1 MGRNF
6 PNTDRRAEA
15 GRVAFG
21 PTRCAS
27 RVWGLLALGLSACIE
42 PTSAPP
48 EKTPIE
54 SARPIP
60 GLTATPHEQIVAG
73 HLLVE
78 FRRGATPPIEQ
89 PPSPATFLPPE
100 ENPAT
105 VVLAD
110 ERLILERELW
120 PPPASDSPLGQRD
133 PQAGQIVLLRR
144 DGVDESATLALMDK
158 VASDPQVRRVEP
170 DRLRHATSVPN
181 DTLWSSQWALP
192 LIRMPRA
199 WDISTGSPD
208 VAVAILDTGII
219 HDHPDLESRL
229 IPGYD
234 FISRPASADDG
245 DRVRDSDPTDTG
257 TVDTSRLHGS
267 HVAGIIGAVSGNA
280 MGIAGV
286 DQKCRLLPVRVL
298 GVKNGDGIDSD
309 ITDALRWLTGAQL
322 GTIPVVSRK
331 VDVVNMSFGGPGL
344 SFTLQ
349 RAVDE
354 VISAGLIVVV
364 AAGNGGTD
372 TTTYSPGG
380 LDNVIS
386 VGASDA
392 KGKRAV
398 YSNYGPRVDLL
409 APGGGLSEWDYET
422 DLAGLPPDGILSTYR
437 DEGVAELKRP
447 PFTYSP
453 LTGTSQ
459 AAPHVAGIAALAR
472 SLVPTVRQRT
482 MGLLL
487 RTAANA
493 KYRCASDD
501 LSGCGAG
508 LVDAESTLLL
518 TQLQK
523 RCGCEGDLYCVD
535 GTCQT
540 PPQIH
545 DSIWDRPL
553 VRGGYC
559 QLGLSSEPAAGPWLG
574 LFTAALVL
582 LLLFALK
589 ARPKA

>member
-6 PNTDRRAEA
+6 PITACCPVDRRPRALSR
-15 GRVAFG
+15 GRLRAVLGIF
-21 PTRCAS
+21 
-27 RVWGLLALGLSACIE
+27 ALVLGACVE
-42 PTSAPP
+42 PTGKQPAQ
-48 EKTPIE
+48 IE
-54 SARPIP
+54 TAERTQVRRP
-60 GLTATPHEQIVAG
+60 AQSEQLVAG

-78 FRRGATPPIEQ
+78 LRRGERLAEPPAE
-89 PPSPATFLPPE
+89 PGPTSLRPE
-100 ENPAT
+100 ESPPQ

-110 ERLILERELW
+110 QRLTFVRELS
-120 PPPASDSPLGQRD
+120 PAPAADSSLLDRD

-144 DGVDESATLALMDK
+144 DDVDERATLTLIDK
-158 VASDPQVRRVEP
+158 VAADPRVRRVEP
-170 DRLRHATSVPN
+170 DRVRHATAVPN

-199 WDISTGSPD
+199 WELSTGSPD
-208 VAVAILDTGII
+208 VVVAILDTGII

-229 IPGYD
+229 VPGYD

-245 DRVRDSDPTDTG
+245 DRVRDDDPTDTG

-267 HVAGIIGAVSGNA
+267 HVAGIIGAVTGNS

-322 GTIPVVSRK
+322 GTIPVIGRK

-354 VISAGLIVVV
+354 VIAAGLLVVV
-364 AAGNGGTD
+364 AAGNGGTE
-372 TTTYSPGG
+372 TTSYSPGG

-392 KGKRAV
+392 KGHRAV

-437 DEGVAELKRP
+437 DEGIAEPKHA

-459 AAPHVAGIAALAR
+459 AAPHVAGVAALAR
-472 SLVPTVRQRT
+472 SILPTVRQRT

-487 RTAANA
+487 RSAANA
-493 KYRCASDD
+493 KYRCASDA
-501 LSGCGAG
+501 LGGCGAG
-508 LVDAESTLLL
+508 LLDAESTLLL
-518 TQLQK
+518 SQLQK
-523 RCGCEGDLYCVD
+523 RCGCENDLYCVD
-535 GTCQT
+535 GTCQQ

-559 QLGLSSEPAAGPWLG
+559 QLGASDERAQGPWIWLCAAVLVLLG
-574 LFTAALVL
+574 LFT
-582 LLLFALK
+582 LK